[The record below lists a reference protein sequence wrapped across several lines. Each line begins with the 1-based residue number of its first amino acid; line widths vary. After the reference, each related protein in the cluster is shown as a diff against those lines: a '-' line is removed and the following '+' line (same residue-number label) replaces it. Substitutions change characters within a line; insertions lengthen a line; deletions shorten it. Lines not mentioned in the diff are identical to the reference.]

1 MIRLRLYRW
10 LRAFTGRGWQNPYTA
25 TTGLKQSVRSRQ
37 KMQQGE
43 LVLFE
48 PLKKEYM
55 LVAEDET
62 SYMLNR
68 LKSII
73 NLWDSLCEAAHEGR
87 PQCLHRIID
96 IAHQA
101 GIIEN
106 DSEKIDIARQNDQSG
121 KFQMDAD
128 GILATSKSFVVDS
141 GHVNAASKIDLSSY
155 ESNILFIIIWALEG
169 QLFLRE

>member
-1 MIRLRLYRW
+1 MIRWRLYRW
-10 LRAFTGRGWQNPYTA
+10 LRSFTGRRWQNPYTS

-37 KMQQGE
+37 KMQQEE
-43 LVLFE
+43 LVPFKH
-48 PLKKEYM
+48 LKEEYV

-73 NLWDSLCEAAHEGR
+73 SLWDSLCEAAHEGR

-106 DSEKIDIARQNDQSG
+106 DSEKIDIVRQNHQSG

-128 GILATSKSFVVDS
+128 GILTTSKSFVVYS
-141 GHVNAASKIDLSSY
+141 AHHEAVGKINLSSD